1 MQLLLQAA
9 QVYRTKTK
17 RFEPC
22 DLLIQDG
29 LIQEIGSHNAFDP
42 FHGPSLRLDHF
53 FVAPTF
59 TDIHVHLRE
68 PGFSYKG
75 TIASETRSAL
85 AGGFAHVLSMPNL
98 KPVPDSIDHLKVQL
112 DLIEQNAACDVTP
125 YAAITEGQEGKT
137 LVDMKALAP
146 YVAGFSDDGRGV
158 QDEAI
163 MRRAFLLAKETGKP
177 IVSHCEVEA
186 LLNGGVIH
194 DGAYAK
200 AHALPGICSE
210 SEWKMV
216 ERDIALVRETGCP
229 YHVCHVSTKETV
241 DLVRQAKKEGLPV
254 TCEVAPHYLYFTDL
268 DLQDYGRFKMNP
280 PIRSKED
287 QIALIEGLVDG
298 TIDCIATDHAPHSA
312 EEKSRGLLGS
322 SNGVVGFET
331 AFAASYTALV
341 KAGHMDLAQLI
352 DRMAI
357 APGLFAK
364 GKAPEIA
371 PGEPANL
378 VVLDPEAVEKVD
390 ASQFVSAGKA
400 TPFDGEMLQ
409 GQVLYTISKGEIVW
423 EKERI

>member
-29 LIQEIGSHNAFDP
+29 LIQEIGSRNAFDS

-53 FVAPTF
+53 FVTPAF

-85 AGGFAHVLSMPNL
+85 AGGFTHVLSMPNL
-98 KPVPDSIDHLKVQL
+98 KPVPDNMDHLKVQL
-112 DLIEQNAACDVTP
+112 DLIEQNAACEVTP
-125 YAAITEGQEGKT
+125 YAAITEGQRGET

-158 QDEAI
+158 QDEGL
-163 MRRAFLLAKETGKP
+163 MRQAFLLAKEAGKP

-186 LLNGGVIH
+186 LLHGGVIH

-200 AHALPGICSE
+200 AHNLPGISSE

-216 ERDIALVRETGCP
+216 ERDLALVRETGCA

-268 DLQDYGRFKMNP
+268 DLQDHGRFKMNP
-280 PIRSKED
+280 PIRSRED

-312 EEKSRGLLGS
+312 EEKNLGLRGS

-331 AFAASYTALV
+331 AFAASYTSLV

-352 DRMAI
+352 DCMAI

-371 PGEPANL
+371 VGEPANL
-378 VVLDPEAVEKVD
+378 VVLDPEAVEKID
-390 ASQFVSAGKA
+390 SSKFVSAGKA

-409 GQVLYTISKGEIVW
+409 GQVLYTIYKGEIVW

>member
-1 MQLLLQAA
+1 
-9 QVYRTKTK
+9 
-17 RFEPC
+17 
-22 DLLIQDG
+22 
-29 LIQEIGSHNAFDP
+29 
-42 FHGPSLRLDHF
+42 
-53 FVAPTF
+53 
-59 TDIHVHLRE
+59 
-68 PGFSYKG
+68 
-75 TIASETRSAL
+75 
-85 AGGFAHVLSMPNL
+85 
-98 KPVPDSIDHLKVQL
+98 
-112 DLIEQNAACDVTP
+112 
-125 YAAITEGQEGKT
+125 
-137 LVDMKALAP
+137 
-146 YVAGFSDDGRGV
+146 
-158 QDEAI
+158 
-163 MRRAFLLAKETGKP
+163 
-177 IVSHCEVEA
+177 
-186 LLNGGVIH
+186 
-194 DGAYAK
+194 
-200 AHALPGICSE
+200 
-210 SEWKMV
+210 MV

-331 AFAASYTALV
+331 AFAASYTAMV